1 MIKKYVGL
9 DLLDLAIHAG
19 VTVAVMVMLAAMMSP
34 MEEVGAASGAAASLV
49 ALAWRRQ
56 RALRSAPALTT
67 GEAQAERVAILED
80 RLAELEAQQGRVLE
94 LEERL
99 DFAERLL
106 ARQREPVRIPGSA
119 DAP

>member
-9 DLLDLAIHAG
+9 DFLDLAIHAG

-49 ALAWRRQ
+49 VLAWRRQ
-56 RALRSAPALTT
+56 RALRNAPALTT

-80 RLAELEAQQGRVLE
+80 ELEAQQGRVLE